1 MGIRKRK
8 QMASSPIAN
17 PSPSNFPEFMVP
29 STGRE
34 NLLLLCPL
42 TDQRYFVV
50 FVSSSIALIDTISI
64 TYKNDSLRK
73 ILTKVP

>member
-8 QMASSPIAN
+8 QMASPPIAN

-34 NLLLLCPL
+34 NLSLSCPL
-42 TDQRYFVV
+42 TDQRSFIV
-50 FVSSSIALIDTISI
+50 FVSSSIALIDTSSKR
-64 TYKNDSLRK
+64 T
-73 ILTKVP
+73 